1 MRVAVFAKA
10 PDPGAV
16 KTRLAALLGPDAA
29 AELHATLVRRALS
42 TARAARV
49 GPVELWCAPDARHAF
64 FMQCAK
70 EYGVALHV
78 QHGSDLGARMSF
90 AFESVHAA
98 GEALVL
104 IGSDCPAL
112 TPSHVHAAATA
123 LASSDA
129 VFAPAEDGGYVL
141 VGLSRSVARVF
152 DGVEWGGANVM
163 AATRERLRDAGA
175 RWHELPTLWDVDRP
189 ADYARLQREG
199 LLQEAF
205 S

>member
-10 PDPGAV
+10 PEPGTV
-16 KTRLAALLGPDAA
+16 KTRLAGVLGPDAA

-42 TARAARV
+42 TARAARA

-64 FMQCAK
+64 FMQCAS
-70 EYGVALHV
+70 EYGVALHA

-90 AFESVHAA
+90 AFEAAHAA

-112 TPSHVHAAATA
+112 SPNHVHAAAMA
-123 LASSDA
+123 LASNDA

-141 VGLSRSVARVF
+141 VGLSRAVARVF
-152 DGVEWGGANVM
+152 DGIEWGGANVM